1 LLSSLSVPSDP
12 ASIRKDQKPRSFF
25 VRRLTFGT
33 IASLFGLSHGI
44 IDKSQYST
52 LAAAIIGT
60 AIIPTIIANTFFL
73 PRHLLPHPEPELA
86 PARREEVRAE
96 RRRGETL

>member
-25 VRRLTFGT
+25 VRWLT